1 MAVASSNPKVSVI
14 ILNWN
19 GLEDTIECLESLRN
33 IDYPNYEVIVV
44 DNASDG
50 DDAQELKNKFG
61 SYLKVI
67 QNDKNYGCGEGF
79 NTGIRYALAHS
90 NPSYIMI
97 MNNDIVVAPD
107 FMSEL
112 VKIAETEEQIGIVG
126 PKIYYYD
133 YKGRNDVI
141 WSAGGR
147 IRRWSLKIHRQIGEN
162 DNDLP
167 KYQKTTDRDWISGA
181 VMLFK
186 SQITEKVGLL
196 NPWYFLGHEDIEF
209 CLKARRYN
217 YRIVYVPNSRVWHKV
232 GASAK
237 KAHITY
243 ADPSSYYYLIRH
255 SFPLHIYIYHLL
267 LLPALIF
274 RWGVLYIL
282 KNRDRKALGRF
293 FSDLNKLLSR
303 RGKRGFQ

>member
-1 MAVASSNPKVSVI
+1 MAAALSNPKVSVI

-19 GLEDTIECLESLRN
+19 GLEDTIECLESLRKV
-33 IDYPNYEVIVV
+33 DYPNYEVVVV

-50 DDAQELKNKFG
+50 NDAQELTTKFG
-61 SYLKVI
+61 SFIKVI

-79 NTGIRYALAHS
+79 NIGIRYALAHS
-90 NPSYIMI
+90 NPAYIMI

-112 VKIAETEEQIGIVG
+112 VETAETGEQVGIVG

-133 YKGRNDVI
+133 YQGRNDVI

-147 IRRWSLKIHRQIGEN
+147 IRWWSLKIHQQIGEN

-167 KYQKTTDRDWISGA
+167 RYQKTTEMEWISGA

-186 SQITEKVGLL
+186 SQITEKAGLL

-209 CLKARRYN
+209 CLNARRHS
-217 YRIVYVPNSRVWHKV
+217 YRIIYVPNSRAWHKV

-255 SFPLHIYIYHLL
+255 SFPLYIYIYHLL
-267 LLPALIF
+267 LLPVLIF
-274 RWGVLYIL
+274 RWGVLFIV
-282 KNRDRKALGRF
+282 KSRDIKALCRF
-293 FSDLNKLLSR
+293 FSDFNRFLFK
-303 RGKRGFQ
+303 KRGRGL